1 MSYMQLP
8 ASARDSPCGR
18 MTSSFPSVLTD
29 DDADAHVL
37 SPSSSFAI
45 RVCSLSI
52 VTRKPTY
59 SYPSTTGNGNTTMFR
74 RAVGAT
80 RKTHSN
86 SSSFF
91 LHFPVRSSSCGS
103 RRAVAASTT
112 ILRTCKKR
120 RNEFLVVSLGSKQR
134 RT

>member
-8 ASARDSPCGR
+8 ASALDSPCGR
-18 MTSSFPSVLTD
+18 MTISPPSVQID

-37 SPSSSFAI
+37 APSSFFAI
-45 RVCSLSI
+45 RVCSLNV

-59 SYPSTTGNGNTTMFR
+59 SHPSTTGNGNTTLSR

-91 LHFPVRSSSCGS
+91 LHAPSGL
-103 RRAVAASTT
+103 RRAVAVSTT
-112 ILRTCKKR
+112 ISRTCKKR
-120 RNEFLVVSLGSKQR
+120 KEEFLVFSSGSKQR